1 MTDAGGKGR
10 QAGIDAGYTVLLV
23 DDEPGFL
30 KLVQKLLSSQ
40 PSLRVVGKA
49 SSAEEAL
56 ELVPKLRP
64 DVVVIDV
71 NMPGMGGIKG
81 AAKLRAQSSSL
92 KIVIVSDLRERQ
104 YTGQSKAVG
113 AQAFLPKKKLN
124 AESLLAAL
132 RETS

>member
-1 MTDAGGKGR
+1 MGENDGKGR
-10 QAGIDAGYTVLLV
+10 RAVGDVDITVLLV

-30 KLVQKLLSSQ
+30 RLTQKLLSGK
-40 PSLRVVGKA
+40 PGLKVVGKA

-64 DVVVIDV
+64 DVVVLDV

-81 AAKLRAQSSSL
+81 TAKLRAQSPSL

-104 YTGQSKAVG
+104 YTAQAKAVG
-113 AQAFLPKKKLN
+113 AHAFLPKKKLN

-132 RETS
+132 GDTE